1 MEGEAL
7 VAMHDGPDL
16 AAEVH
21 RLGSDALRATTG
33 DDLERAAALLRLE
46 ARRFVVHAEAATG
59 HTRAVY
65 RRAAQSYNQAAA
77 ELQPP
82 REP

>member
-33 DDLERAAALLRLE
+33 DDLERAAALLRLK
-46 ARRFVVHAEAATG
+46 ARGFVVHALAASG
-59 HTRAVY
+59 HARAVY
-65 RRAAQSYNQAAA
+65 RRAAQSYYQAAA
-77 ELQPP
+77 QLQPP